1 MAGGRGDTELT
12 DILKRV
18 RGLAKKKSKRYRSPS
33 SKRCSAKRPRK
44 VQREKKAAA
53 AEAAAA
59 EAAAAEAAAEEAAA
73 QEAAEM
79 VDEVMEL
86 AASAVSDASFTPT
99 DSDYERSQALSVI
112 RAHHQYYVAQ
122 GIMYVTCYS
131 SSCHFVLLCM

>member
-1 MAGGRGDTELT
+1 MIPVPLAGDLGGSLAWGARDHANNVPRDICEMA
-12 DILKRV
+12 
-18 RGLAKKKSKRYRSPS
+18 
-33 SKRCSAKRPRK
+33 
-44 VQREKKAAA
+44 
-53 AEAAAA
+53 
-59 EAAAAEAAAEEAAA
+59 
-73 QEAAEM
+73 
-79 VDEVMEL
+79 DEVMEL